1 MRRHLEL
8 AIEGAQLGVW
18 SYNPHTGSCWFSDR
32 SKELWGL
39 DDNLI
44 PDARE
49 LLKVIH
55 PDDRDAQLEPFY
67 DRFPDEP
74 AGIEYRIVRPDGETR
89 WIYALGAAARDENG
103 EPQAVHGIHLDV
115 SDRKQAEGD
124 LEIMR
129 RHLELAI
136 EGAQLGVWS
145 YDPRAGSCWFSD
157 RSKALLGLDD
167 NFMRDAR
174 DLEKV
179 VHPDD
184 WERLAA
190 PYYGRFPDEPLAVEF
205 RVPRP
210 NGGITW
216 IYALGDAARDEQGE
230 PQAVHGIHIDITDR
244 KKAEGD
250 LEMLRKRL
258 HVAMDGAKLGVWSFD
273 PINRTVWYSNRSREI
288 YSLGKDEKPTVAA
301 LQARV
306 HPDDWPRLAEPIYNG
321 FPEEPLELEYRV
333 LRPDGEVRWVYAL
346 GAATRDAQGVTQAVH
361 GIHIDITDRKRAE
374 EELARSRDALVQ
386 SEKLVALGAL
396 LAGVSHELNNPLAA
410 IVGQAEMLAEDSQ
423 GTAFEERAK
432 RIGAA
437 AERCARIVQ
446 TFLTMARQGERQTAL
461 VNLNDVIASALE
473 LTDYTLRTAGIAVRV
488 NFGSGLPPVEGDRD
502 QLHQVL
508 VNLIVN
514 SQQAMEKGEAFE
526 KVLTI
531 RTSVNQAG
539 RVLVDVTDTGPGV
552 PEDLRRR
559 IFEPFFT
566 TKKHRVGS
574 GTGIGLSFRRGSSR
588 PMAARSRWSRPPRRP
603 LPDRPPRRRAD
614 PDRAAPT
621 SSFPTSSGPM
631 PLLIVE
637 DSPTSPRAA
646 RADRARGFRGDA
658 GGQTKAF
665 ALDKGDFDLFPI
677 CECC

>member
-1 MRRHLEL
+1 M
-8 AIEGAQLGVW
+8 
-18 SYNPHTGSCWFSDR
+18 
-32 SKELWGL
+32 
-39 DDNLI
+39 
-44 PDARE
+44 
-49 LLKVIH
+49 
-55 PDDRDAQLEPFY
+55 
-67 DRFPDEP
+67 
-74 AGIEYRIVRPDGETR
+74 
-89 WIYALGAAARDENG
+89 
-103 EPQAVHGIHLDV
+103 
-115 SDRKQAEGD
+115 
-124 LEIMR
+124 
-129 RHLELAI
+129 
-136 EGAQLGVWS
+136 
-145 YDPRAGSCWFSD
+145 
-157 RSKALLGLDD
+157 
-167 NFMRDAR
+167 
-174 DLEKV
+174 
-179 VHPDD
+179 
-184 WERLAA
+184 
-190 PYYGRFPDEPLAVEF
+190 
-205 RVPRP
+205 
-210 NGGITW
+210 
-216 IYALGDAARDEQGE
+216 
-230 PQAVHGIHIDITDR
+230 HGIHIDITDR

-273 PINRTVWYSNRSREI
+273 PINRPVWYSNRSREI
-288 YSLGKDEKPTVAA
+288 YSLEKDEKPTDAGAA
-301 LQARV
+301 GAR
-306 HPDDWPRLAEPIYNG
+306 PSGRLAAARRAD
-321 FPEEPLELEYRV
+321 LQRLSR
-333 LRPDGEVRWVYAL
+333 
-346 GAATRDAQGVTQAVH
+346 GAARARISGRCGPTARCAGSMRSAPPPATRDGVTQSVH

-386 SEKLVALGAL
+386 SEKLAALGAL

-446 TFLTMARQGERQTAL
+446 TFLAMARQGERQTAM

-514 SQQAMEKGEAFE
+514 AQQAMEKGEAFE

-574 GTGIGLSFRRGSSR
+574 AAPASACPSRRASSPR
-588 PMAARSRWSRPPRRP
+588 MAARSTSSQ
-603 LPDRPPRRRAD
+603 AA
-614 PDRAAPT
+614 AAPISGST
-621 SSFPTSSGPM
+621 FPPPPASRSGSCRAPTPSFPTSCRPG
-631 PLLIVE
+631 
-637 DSPTSPRAA
+637 AA
-646 RADRARGFRGDA
+646 A
-658 GGQTKAF
+658 
-665 ALDKGDFDLFPI
+665 
-677 CECC
+677 